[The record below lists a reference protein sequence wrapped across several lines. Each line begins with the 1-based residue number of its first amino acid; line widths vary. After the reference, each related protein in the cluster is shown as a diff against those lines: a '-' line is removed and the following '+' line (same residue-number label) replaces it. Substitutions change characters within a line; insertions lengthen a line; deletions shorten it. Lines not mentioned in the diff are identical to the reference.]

1 MSIRTKLGLMIGGL
15 VVLVAGAIATG
26 LYLAERKALLVRLE
40 STQKT
45 LIRQFAQNCRD
56 TLIVHDELAAISAT
70 QALAKTDGVIRAYF
84 IDGNGRVLAHSKAQE
99 IGKTYALSK
108 AETPRRSEK
117 NGLKESGP
125 DAVVTLSERV
135 SLGNGPPATA
145 VIDFSQTALETL
157 VRQTLHGLGRRILEV
172 TGAALLIGLLGA
184 WALARNLIRPIKIL
198 ALATERLA
206 AGDLKHRIFVD
217 RSDEL
222 GRLGADFNR
231 MALKLSELDQ
241 MKEDFVSNVTH
252 ELRSPL
258 FAIESYANVISDEWR
273 ADRKENIPDYLTIL
287 RNNATRLGRFI
298 NDILDTAKIEAR
310 AVEVKKQPL
319 DPVVA
324 LNDVVSLFIPKA
336 REKSI
341 RLITEKV
348 PAGLSLFADPDKLHQ
363 IMTNLTANAIKFT
376 PTGGTVTLQ
385 AASVSSAIDP
395 SLREAIDRAG
405 LKGSFPKTF
414 IRISV
419 SDTGPGIRPEDQE
432 RIFNRFEQVRDIRNS
447 IHGAKGTGLGLAI
460 ARGLTDAHGGVLTL
474 HSVFGQGSVFSVYIP
489 EGE

>member
-1 MSIRTKLGLMIGGL
+1 
-15 VVLVAGAIATG
+15 
-26 LYLAERKALLVRLE
+26 
-40 STQKT
+40 
-45 LIRQFAQNCRD
+45 
-56 TLIVHDELAAISAT
+56 
-70 QALAKTDGVIRAYF
+70 
-84 IDGNGRVLAHSKAQE
+84 
-99 IGKTYALSK
+99 
-108 AETPRRSEK
+108 
-117 NGLKESGP
+117 
-125 DAVVTLSERV
+125 
-135 SLGNGPPATA
+135 
-145 VIDFSQTALETL
+145 
-157 VRQTLHGLGRRILEV
+157 
-172 TGAALLIGLLGA
+172 
-184 WALARNLIRPIKIL
+184 
-198 ALATERLA
+198 
-206 AGDLKHRIFVD
+206 
-217 RSDEL
+217 
-222 GRLGADFNR
+222 